1 MSGAQKQSFTA
12 MLLWLA
18 AASLAGIMVWQLF
31 SKIVY
36 VSVDS
41 GIYLDSAR
49 ALLAGAR
56 PYIDFVDINPPLA
69 MYLHVP
75 VVWLADIL
83 NTDSIA
89 AYFVTVVAFILCS
102 SLVSFYLAKRI
113 LPADYRIA
121 AFAIALT
128 LIYSLHNFDSS
139 WFGQREQLFM
149 LALLPYLL
157 LRIARLHDVAVPV
170 YLSIAIG
177 IAAGLMASLKPP
189 QFGAIMVGVE
199 LLICL
204 RHRSLRVLIAPEIT
218 AAIGVSLAYVAL
230 FYFLG
235 GASFDVFVNRY
246 VPLFTSSYNAMNDP
260 DGMVLPTL
268 LRRFGLEVAIVFV
281 GWCATMLLKI
291 PKVLRDLSTLAL
303 VVCVMGIVVY
313 IAQAKGF
320 GYHEMPMRFSANLML
335 CLLCGIVVHK
345 LLLRFRVDTAH
356 MPYMALLCVLF
367 FMAGISAT
375 FSSANNAAYRSTQGL
390 VKLIA
395 DNSSRGDR
403 VAIFGVT
410 PLWYYPS
417 LVQQDRYSGTRYA
430 FSFMIPMLYDGASV
444 EPDIPHGY
452 KVAGNRIDQEQ
463 LYKSEIQEDIEKLKP
478 ELVII
483 YRRDCQWCLP
493 GFSMEEYFLGQAEEF
508 PFLQDYLIDRSND
521 WYLVLTPKS

>member
-1 MSGAQKQSFTA
+1 MSEVQKRTFAA
-12 MLLWLA
+12 MALWLA

-31 SKIVY
+31 SKMVY

-75 VVWLADIL
+75 VVWLADAL
-83 NTDSIA
+83 NKDVVAT
-89 AYFVTVVAFILCS
+89 YFVTVVTATLCS
-102 SLVSFYLAKRI
+102 SLVSFYLAKRL

-157 LRIARLHDVAVPV
+157 LRTARLHDVPVPV

-177 IAAGLMASLKPP
+177 LVAGLMASLKPP
-189 QFGAIMVGVE
+189 QFGAILVAVE
-199 LLICL
+199 LLICW
-204 RHRSLRVLIAPEIT
+204 RYRSLRVLIAPEI
-218 AAIGVSLAYVAL
+218 ASAIGISLLYVAL

-246 VPLFTSSYNAMNDP
+246 VPLFASSYNSMNDP
-260 DGMVLPTL
+260 DGIVLSTL
-268 LRRFGLEVAIVFV
+268 LRRFGLEVAIVFL
-281 GWCATMLLKI
+281 GWGATMFLKI
-291 PKVLRDLSTLAL
+291 PKALRDLSALAL

-335 CLLCGIVVHK
+335 CLLFGIVAPK
-345 LLLRFRVDTAH
+345 LLLRFRIDAAQI
-356 MPYMALLCVLF
+356 PYMALLCVLF

-375 FSSANNAAYRSTQGL
+375 RSSANNAAYRNTQGL

-410 PLWYYPS
+410 PLWYYPF

-430 FSFMIPMLYDGASV
+430 FSFMIPMLYDGASA
-444 EPDIPHGY
+444 ESDIPHGY
-452 KVAGNRIDQEQ
+452 KVANHRIDQEQ
-463 LYKSEIQEDIEKLKP
+463 LYKSEIQEDIEKRKP

-493 GFSMEEYFLGQAEEF
+493 GFSMEDYFLGQAEEF
-508 PFLQDYLIDRSND
+508 PFLQNYLIDRTND